1 MDLLDRS
8 SSSSSEVVQD
18 TREKYREE
26 LGAVQPDLIQAF
38 RSASDKNS
46 VDEF

>member
-8 SSSSSEVVQD
+8 SSSSAKVVQD
-18 TREKYREE
+18 TRDIYREE
-26 LGAVQPDLIQAF
+26 LGTAQPDLIQAL